1 MTQEEQKYANMLLL
15 DIQKGNI
22 KIEDTKSLSD
32 YINEYA
38 IEAHNDRVHRF
49 AVAIG
54 INEEA
59 LRNFMERHVTSDN
72 LNEFGLFDKLLATVD
87 IPTAQAYFEKVEG
100 APVKRIKV
108 KLKVDKLLRQFILIK
123 DFDID

>member
-1 MTQEEQKYANMLLL
+1 MLLL